1 MSCSKHRLLHQP
13 APASTS
19 TSSGHGRGCKCIII
33 AQSCISWCTHSHS
46 LLFFLASRVSL
57 SQSHH
62 FPSTSPAPPSRC
74 CCASVPYPANHN
86 RAPAQAQRRAQKS
99 AGGATRARA
108 LSQPFC
114 VAFDH
119 PFPPSRLPAI
129 PAPLLSAVR
138 CLHEPR
144 TRRTSTRLKPRIP
157 SASHLHPTCTR
168 RRIFAS
174 AAAPAAAAHTAP
186 EPDPS
191 VPPLRGG
198 EAPSRPLPAHP
209 PRAPPP

>member
-1 MSCSKHRLLHQP
+1 MQQAPAL

-19 TSSGHGRGCKCIII
+19 TSSGHGPWYEWMLRPL
-33 AQSCISWCTHSHS
+33 HYLS
-46 LLFFLASRVSL
+46 LKAASRVSL
-57 SQSHH
+57 SVIPRHIISH
-62 FPSTSPAPPSRC
+62 SPAPPSRC
-74 CCASVPYPANHN
+74 CCASAPSPANHN
-86 RAPAQAQRRAQKS
+86 RVPAQAQRRAQKS

-114 VAFDH
+114 GALDH

-138 CLHEPR
+138 CPHEPR
-144 TRRTSTRLKPRIP
+144 ARRTSTRLKPRIP
-157 SASHLHPTCTR
+157 SASTCTR
-168 RRIFAS
+168 RRTFAS